1 MLHHTS
7 FQCHEQ
13 RRMTHSSDTKCWTQ
27 VGSSI
32 ISNKLEFF
40 FFSLSI
46 RNIDF
51 QRSES
56 GLLQTSKSSVNRL
69 YCHIVKKPPLVER
82 LYLWTQCFIKMAL
95 WNSKRPRSDF
105 SLSLFEARTE
115 TYLLQSMTNC
125 FCFGKMSKHS
135 APALWLNMGFWYP
148 LSEQIWTCPYP
159 CPLLISKIYC
169 SQNGKMIK

>member
-1 MLHHTS
+1 M
-7 FQCHEQ
+7 
-13 RRMTHSSDTKCWTQ
+13 
-27 VGSSI
+27 
-32 ISNKLEFF
+32 
-40 FFSLSI
+40 
-46 RNIDF
+46 
-51 QRSES
+51 
-56 GLLQTSKSSVNRL
+56 
-69 YCHIVKKPPLVER
+69 ER

-135 APALWLNMGFWYP
+135 ALALWLNMGFWYP

-159 CPLLISKIYC
+159 CPLLISKIKNTLWSEWENDKVKLWSSVYTP
-169 SQNGKMIK
+169 SYLEVNLLKALPFLIKYHLVLAQMEGKSIAKRQMKANSFIAVQLSL